1 MSTEDHD
8 RTPEP
13 TGRPGPTDPAGAP
26 AAPMAGA
33 PPRPTAGSGEEQPEA
48 TASNNAGDPRATM
61 ELLWGARPRPSR
73 GPRPRLDA
81 EAVARE
87 AIALADEEGLAALS
101 MRRLAARLGVTVM
114 SLYTYVPGKAE
125 LVDLMLDRVLAGP
138 DGPELTRTAPLHGDT
153 GGAPG
158 PDWRDRLAAV
168 ARAEW
173 ELNLRHPWLLQVTTA
188 RPSLGP
194 HVLDWYE
201 RALHAVDG
209 VGLTEVEMDS
219 VVDLVTH
226 YVHGASRSAIA
237 AADVDNRTGMTD
249 DQWWGAVAPLL
260 DEVWPAGRYPVS
272 DRVGPVVGELHGAR
286 IPPEQSFAFGLERLL
301 DGVAVLIEGR
311 TGEGGTRR

>member
-1 MSTEDHD
+1 MDTDDQNHDPGRAPDPTEQPG
-8 RTPEP
+8 T
-13 TGRPGPTDPAGAP
+13 TGHADGGDAAG
-26 AAPMAGA
+26 
-33 PPRPTAGSGEEQPEA
+33 QPEA
-48 TASNNAGDPRATM
+48 TATIGAGDPRATM

-138 DGPELTRTAPLHGDT
+138 DGPEPARTAPLHSDA
-153 GGAPG
+153 GAA
-158 PDWRDRLAAV
+158 PDSGWRERLAAV
-168 ARAEW
+168 ARHEW

-219 VVDLVTH
+219 VVDLVTN

-237 AADVDNRTGMTD
+237 AADVDDRTGMTD
-249 DQWWGAVAPLL
+249 DQWWQAVEPLL
-260 DEVWPAGRYPVS
+260 NEVWPVGRYPVA
-272 DRVGPVVGELHGAR
+272 DRVGPVVGELYGAR

-301 DGVAVLIEGR
+301 DGVAALIEGQGR
-311 TGEGGTRR
+311 EGAARG

>member
-1 MSTEDHD
+1 MNTEG
-8 RTPEP
+8 TEP
-13 TGRPGPTDPAGAP
+13 TDSPAEP
-26 AAPMAGA
+26 
-33 PPRPTAGSGEEQPEA
+33 EEKPEEKPEA
-48 TASNNAGDPRATM
+48 TASIGAGDPRATM

-138 DGPELTRTAPLHGDT
+138 GGADLTRTTPLHADGGEAGTGDAA
-153 GGAPG
+153 GSG
-158 PDWRDRLAAV
+158 WRGRLAEV
-168 ARAEW
+168 ARLEW

-201 RALHAVDG
+201 RALHAVDR
-209 VGLTEVEMDS
+209 VGLSEVEMDT
-219 VVDLVTH
+219 VVELVTN

-237 AADVDNRTGMTD
+237 AADVDDRTGMTD
-249 DQWWGAVAPLL
+249 DQWWEAVEPLL
-260 DEVWPAGRYPVS
+260 GQVWPDGRYPVA

-311 TGEGGTRR
+311 RGTGEPRE